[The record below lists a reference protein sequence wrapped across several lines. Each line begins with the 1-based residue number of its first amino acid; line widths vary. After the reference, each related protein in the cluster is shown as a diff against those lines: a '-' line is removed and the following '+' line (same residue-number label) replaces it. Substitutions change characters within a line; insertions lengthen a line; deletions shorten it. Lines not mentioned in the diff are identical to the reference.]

1 MILDIEASV
10 RRASFTLA
18 AQVRLDQPATD
29 IFGPSGAGKSS
40 LLHLI
45 CGLVRPDRGR
55 VVLDGIVLDDAAA
68 GIHVPTHRRRIGV
81 VFQHGHLL
89 PHLNVEGNLRYG
101 ERLVPMAVHRE
112 RDRRIAFADVVRL
125 LDIGHLRDRRPRTLS
140 GGERQRVALGR
151 ALLCSPRLLLLDEPL
166 AALDQ
171 ALKRQIL
178 PYLRRVRE
186 HFAIPILYVGHDL
199 GELLHVCDHLLL
211 IDRGAIMAQG
221 SLVDLAK
228 DPRLVSRLHAAG
240 LVNVLRGQVLRHEPA
255 EGLTQVELVG
265 GPQVACALRS
275 EQPGTSIDLLLRPED
290 IALALAAVP
299 GISLQNQLP
308 GRINSLV
315 DVGDRVLVTID
326 VGQPLL
332 TEVSARAV
340 AQLGLE
346 VGRPVVGLFKAVA
359 LASRGGADEPARQPE
374 DFQRTSPL
382 RGVPAAPEESA
393 SPSQVLV
400 CPGAARPRNAPSAL
414 PREQS
419 EGCS

>member
-1 MILDIEASV
+1 MILEIDASV
-10 RRASFTLA
+10 QREAFALA
-18 AQVRLDQPATD
+18 VKVRLDQPATGV
-29 IFGPSGAGKSS
+29 FGPSGAGKST

-45 CGLVRPDRGR
+45 CGLVRPERGR
-55 VVLDGIVLDDAAA
+55 VVLDGIVLDDVAA

-89 PHLNVEGNLRYG
+89 PHLSVSGNLRYG
-101 ERLVPMAVHRE
+101 ERLLPIADHRF
-112 RDRRIAFADVVRL
+112 AFEDVVRL
-125 LDIGHLRDRRPRTLS
+125 LDISHLLDRRPRTLS

-186 HFAIPILYVGHDL
+186 HFAIPILYVSHDL
-199 GELLHVCDHLLL
+199 GELLQVCDHLLL
-211 IDRGAIMAQG
+211 IDRGAVAGQG
-221 SLVDLAK
+221 TLVDLAK
-228 DPRLVSRLHAAG
+228 DARLLPRLHEAG
-240 LVNVLRGQVLRHEPA
+240 LVNVLRGRVLRHDPG

-265 GPQVACALRS
+265 GPQVACALRR
-275 EQPGTSIDLLLRPED
+275 EAPGTAIDLLLRPED
-290 IALALAAVP
+290 IALALAVVP

-308 GRINSLV
+308 GRITAMV
-315 DVGDRVLVTID
+315 DAGDRVLVTID

-340 AQLGLE
+340 AQLGLA

-359 LASRGGADEPARQPE
+359 LASRSGGSARFGAE
-374 DFQRTSPL
+374 DS
-382 RGVPAAPEESA
+382 
-393 SPSQVLV
+393 
-400 CPGAARPRNAPSAL
+400 
-414 PREQS
+414 
-419 EGCS
+419 